1 MREVRAI
8 KLVSND
14 ILDFAVVV
22 GKFASGKG
30 PLVHISTEGGL
41 RDRGIGHL
49 KHFSPCTNVVLVYFF
64 DDVIEF
70 KLDVRCQ

>member
-1 MREVRAI
+1 
-8 KLVSND
+8 
-14 ILDFAVVV
+14 
-22 GKFASGKG
+22 
-30 PLVHISTEGGL
+30 
-41 RDRGIGHL
+41 L